1 VRDLAATVG
10 EFWRRGRTARHRPSG
25 PWAAPRRSV
34 RRPLAEVQA
43 DERRARER
51 SGRLAEW
58 LAALHLTLRGYR
70 VLATRQRSRLGEID
84 LVAVRG
90 RRLAFVEV
98 KFRRD
103 EALAR
108 ESISDLQARRV
119 ADAAEQWV
127 WRHKRYRNH
136 EIGLDSMLVVPWRL
150 PRHVPNALQP
160 D

>member
-1 VRDLAATVG
+1 MFDLAATLG
-10 EFWRRGRTARHRPSG
+10 RFRQARRFR
-25 PWAAPRRSV
+25 PRRIV
-34 RRPLAEVQA
+34 RRTLADVRA

-51 SGRLAEW
+51 SGRIAEI
-58 LAALHLTLRGYR
+58 AAAVHLTLKGYR
-70 VLATRQRSRLGEID
+70 ILASRQRSRLGEID

-98 KFRRD
+98 KLRRD

-108 ESISDLQARRV
+108 DSISDLQARRV

-136 EIGLDSMLVVPWRL
+136 EIGLDSVLVVPWRL

-160 D
+160 A